1 MNFVLKLLK
10 FPHDSLFVVVCVCVS
25 VYSLFVKKD
34 NCNGKDELD
43 WLTLF

>member
-10 FPHDSLFVVVCVCVS
+10 FPHDSLFVVCVS